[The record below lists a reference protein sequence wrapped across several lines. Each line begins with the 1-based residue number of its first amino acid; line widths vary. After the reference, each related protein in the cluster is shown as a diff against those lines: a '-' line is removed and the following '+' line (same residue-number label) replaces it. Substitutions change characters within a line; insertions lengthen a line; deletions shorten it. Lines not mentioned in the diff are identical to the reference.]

1 MQEYITQTPVASII
15 FLFTVVTS
23 IYAFSNHEVYGKF
36 MLHPYSVS
44 RGQKLY
50 TLITSGLIHK
60 DWMHL
65 LFNMLSFY
73 FFAFPLER
81 TLASISDWGHV
92 HFGLIYVL
100 SLVLSDV
107 SSITKHK
114 DHFWYNSL
122 GASGAV
128 CAVVFSYI
136 LFYPLTKMLI
146 LPIPIPIPAV
156 LYGFLFL
163 GYCWYAARHASDHIN
178 HDAHFYGALTG
189 VLLTVILHPDIVP
202 YFLGQLMGTRI

>member
-1 MQEYITQTPVASII
+1 MEELMQAPVATVI
-15 FLFTVVTS
+15 FLITIATS
-23 IYAFSNHEVYGKF
+23 LFAFYNAEVYGKF

-44 RGQKLY
+44 RGRKLY
-50 TLITSGLIHK
+50 SIITSGLIHR

-65 LFNMLSFY
+65 MMNMLSYY

-81 TLASISDWGHV
+81 TFANYSSWGHIQ
-92 HFGLIYVL
+92 FGLLYVV
-100 SLVLSDV
+100 SLVLSDLG
-107 SSITKHK
+107 SIVKHK
-114 DHFWYNSL
+114 DDFWYHSL

-128 CAVVFSYI
+128 CAVVFSFI

-163 GYCWYAARHASDHIN
+163 GYCMYSSKYANDSIN
-178 HDAHFYGALTG
+178 HDAHFLGAIAG
-189 VLLTVILHPDIVP
+189 VVITIVLYP
-202 YFLGQLMGTRI
+202 TIVSYFVAQLSGAGL